1 MTLIAGRQVQIA
13 ADISEVLDL
22 TLQGSADPEFW
33 TSHLAPEGLKP
44 LLSKGRARVQL
55 SAIAARFKGIRFC
68 ELNLAVFTEARDDN
82 NGFPPGAYLPCAFN
96 SLAAFAWVERNFF
109 HCPYSQ
115 GDISVQGSPNAEFSL
130 SLDRSPMLRAVMA
143 PAPLASLSDRDWEG
157 PIYLPTAPAKPR
169 RYFMARISGAAQG
182 RTWGPADAWQSQA
195 DHSVRALQALK
206 SHPFASSLRA
216 LSESGFRPEAWILRS
231 SARHCK
237 GRSEKL

>member
-44 LLSKGRARVQL
+44 LLSKGKARIQL
-55 SAIAARFKGIRFC
+55 SAIAARFKGMRFC
-68 ELNLAVFTEARDDN
+68 ELNLAVLTEARDDN
-82 NGFPPGAYLPCAFN
+82 RFPAGAFLPCAFN
-96 SLAAFAWVERNFF
+96 SLAAFAWVERNLF

-115 GDISVQGSPNAEFSL
+115 GDISVQGRPNAEFSL
-130 SLDRSPMLRAVMA
+130 SLDRSLMLRAVMA
-143 PAPLASLSDRDWEG
+143 PAPLASLSDSDWEG
-157 PIYLPTAPAKPR
+157 PIYLPTAHGKPR
-169 RYFMARISGAAQG
+169 RYFMASISGPAQG
-182 RTWGPADAWQSQA
+182 RSWGPADAWQFQA
-195 DHSVRALQALK
+195 DASVRALQALK
-206 SHPFASSLRA
+206 SHPFTSSLRA
-216 LSESGFRPEAWILRS
+216 LSESGFSPDAWILRP